1 MSIPPEEPGSQP
13 SAGGPDART
22 VAKRRLLQTF
32 TFLKELAAFR
42 NPVQRTLDDYSDVF
56 RLDSWPSHPCIT
68 VRRGD
73 LPSTEEE
80 NQDTTGKDLD
90 PVVRITRAER
100 TRCPT
105 PPPVL
110 QGWLKPGWEIIEA
123 EAAVLEARNVTARD
137 GQTAT
142 VQFTA
147 DRERVVAFD
156 NWVAA
161 RSRWVDAERPAVAA
175 RRLFERVYGLWTLM
189 QRDGDRLELVLA
201 DGLLCVEEH
210 YLKHLVLLQRLTLE
224 FDPTGPE
231 FRFFTGVERVE
242 LQRAL
247 LRLVPTIEAKMIARF
262 DDQLETEPVD
272 PLGGERTEG
281 FLKRLV
287 QGLFKDGEFLDAEPG
302 ETTDRPCLWRAPT
315 IFLRP
320 RTAGLSATLDN
331 IIEDLQD
338 ETSDVPEGLGRIV
351 GVEMDA
357 SRPDST
363 AIDEGGNLPPAPGQ
377 QADILFSKPA
387 NAEQR
392 EIAARLETTRS
403 VVVQGPPGTGKTH
416 TIANL
421 VGHLLSE
428 GRTVLVT
435 AHTTKALR
443 VLRGKIDE
451 ALQPLCLS
459 VLEGD
464 SKSQG
469 QLSHAAQ
476 EIAHRLSV
484 SDPRSLRQE
493 AGALRAHRKTLL
505 SRAKSLRRQLR
516 DARYTEIDEIV
527 VSGDGLEPIA
537 AAKRVRAGAKTDAWI
552 PGPLEPGV
560 LCSLADSEVR
570 DLYALQGVL
579 TATDETQL
587 AVAQPILDRIVTPA
601 DFRVL
606 ADQRA
611 NENARAQAHRPE
623 FWDNEPASH
632 YTPVELQQLHQQ
644 VKDAAEFLVEEA
656 EWLREALYAGWRGG
670 ELSATWQDLI
680 GVMDNLSSQAEAA
693 HRLIVE
699 HGPAL
704 PSSQPVREVV
714 GVLQE
719 IVQFTEHGGT
729 LGRWTRFTKPKWRQL
744 IDGCTVDERPPRTQD
759 EFRALLA
766 DAQLRQSREHFIA
779 RWRRLVETLDGP
791 SVDALG
797 SAPERIARGYA
808 PEIRK
813 RLEWRENVWTP
824 LEDKLRDVGFR
835 WHEWLESHP
844 PTGGDH
850 GDLDRL
856 RSAVSDGLTTAVEAQ
871 TALLRQVELA
881 ATLEEQRTYLA
892 RFPQSDVASR
902 LQRAQDQW
910 DVDTYEESYREL
922 ARLHGMRPIYEKRLA
937 LLAKLEATAP
947 TWARAMAQRTTPHD
961 DSKPPSAP
969 ANAWLWRQW
978 QQELEKRAST
988 SMDELQD
995 KLDAADREIQQLSA
1009 RTIDCETWAAQCER
1023 TGLKQKQALLGFVQ
1037 TMRKVGKG
1045 TGKRAPELL
1054 RRARQLLA
1062 SARRAVP
1069 VWIMPLSRVYE
1080 SFDPRTTKFDVVIID
1095 EASQSDVTAL
1105 AALYIA
1111 RTHVVVGDKEQVTPD
1126 AIGQRADD
1134 VQRLIATD
1142 LQDIP
1147 NNHLYDGQTSIYD
1160 LAEASFGGTVA
1171 LREHFRCVPEIIQF
1185 SNHLSYNNTIRALRE
1200 PYSSNVGPAV
1210 VPQRVN
1216 GYRESQTKTNEV
1228 EAEEVTS
1235 LVAACLDDPEYVE
1248 NEVGEPTSF
1257 GVISLLGDEQAYLIE
1272 SMLRQR
1278 LPLDVFTKHRLLCG
1292 NAAQF
1297 QGDERDVVFL
1307 SMVDGPPQDGKLS
1320 FRDAGPKDLYKKRY
1334 NVAVSRARNQ
1344 LWVVHS
1350 LDPVGHLKNG
1360 DLRRRLIEHA
1370 RDPVALSRAIEEQ
1383 GARTESEFERLVL
1396 ERLVSAGYRVR
1407 PQWRA
1412 GGYRIDLVVEG
1423 TEHRLAVECDG
1434 ERFHTMEQIEQD
1446 LERQA
1451 ILQRLGWVFV
1461 RIRGSLFFRDPDRA
1475 MEPVFGKLSN
1485 LNIEPLG
1492 PVVDEAGPS
1501 PGIERLRRR
1510 AEVIRRQWAN
1520 EVEDAEVKA
1529 PQQDVGAVWGGNAG
1543 YVGDLWADR
1552 TSATVPLTR
1561 EKES

>member
-1 MSIPPEEPGSQP
+1 MTIPSKEPGSQP
-13 SAGGPDART
+13 SAGRPDARAE
-22 VAKRRLLQTF
+22 AKRRLLQTF
-32 TFLKELAAFR
+32 TFLKELAGLR

-68 VRRGD
+68 VRHGD
-73 LPSTEEE
+73 LASAEGED
-80 NQDTTGKDLD
+80 QDTTGKDLD
-90 PVVRITRAER
+90 PIIRITRAER

-110 QGWLKPGWEIIEA
+110 QGWLKPGWDIIEA
-123 EAAVLEARNVTARD
+123 EAAVLEARNAVERG

-142 VQFTA
+142 VRFTD

-156 NWVAA
+156 NWAAA
-161 RSRWVDAERPAVAA
+161 RSRWVDAERPAAAA
-175 RRLFERVYGLWTLM
+175 RRIFERVYGLWTRM

-210 YLKHLVLLQRLTLE
+210 NLKHPVLLQRLTLE

-231 FRFFTGVERVE
+231 FHFFAGVERVE

-247 LRLVPTIEAKMIARF
+247 LRLLPTIEAKMIAHF

-287 QGLFKDGEFLDAEPG
+287 QGLFKDGEFFDAEPG
-302 ETTDRPCLWRAPT
+302 DITDRPCLWRAPT

-338 ETSDVPEGLGRIV
+338 ETSAVPEGLGRIV

-363 AIDEGGNLPPAPGQ
+363 VVDEGGNLPPAPGQ
-377 QADILFSKPA
+377 QTDILFSKPA

-392 EIAARLETTRS
+392 EIAARLETTKS

-484 SDPRSLRQE
+484 SDPRSLRRE
-493 AGALRAHRKTLL
+493 AGALRAYRKKLL
-505 SRAKSLRRQLR
+505 SRARAYRRQLR
-516 DARYTEIDEIV
+516 DARYSEIDEIV
-527 VSGDGLEPIA
+527 VSGEGLEPITA
-537 AAKRVRAGAKTDAWI
+537 ARRVKAGAKTDTWI

-570 DLYALQGVL
+570 DLYTLQGVL
-579 TATDETQL
+579 APNDETHL
-587 AVAQPILDRIVTPA
+587 AVAQPTLDRIVTPA
-601 DFRVL
+601 DFRLL
-606 ADQRA
+606 ANQQASEDT
-611 NENARAQAHRPE
+611 RAQAHRPE
-623 FWDNEPASH
+623 FWEQEPASD
-632 YTPVELQQLHQQ
+632 YTPAELQQLHQE
-644 VKDAAEFLVEEA
+644 VKEAAEILVEEA

-693 HRLIVE
+693 HRLIIE
-699 HGPAL
+699 YGPAL
-704 PSSQPVREVV
+704 QSGQPVQEVV
-714 GVLQE
+714 GILQE
-719 IVQFTEHGGT
+719 IVQFTERRGS
-729 LGRWTRFTKPKWRQL
+729 LGRWTRFTKPKWRHL
-744 IDGCTVDERPPRTQD
+744 IDGCTVNERPPRTQD
-759 EFRALLA
+759 EYRALLA
-766 DAQLRQSREHFIA
+766 DAQLRQSRDHFLA

-813 RLEWRENVWTP
+813 RLDWKANVWTP

-835 WHEWLESHP
+835 WAAWLESHP
-844 PTGGDH
+844 PTGGNH

-856 RSAVSDGLTTAVEAQ
+856 RSAVSGGLATTVEAQ
-871 TALLRQVELA
+871 IALLRQVELA
-881 ATLEEQRTYLA
+881 ATLEEQRTYLTA
-892 RFPQSDVASR
+892 FPQSGTASE
-902 LQRAQDQW
+902 LQRAQDEW

-922 ARLHGMRPIYEKRLA
+922 ARLRGMRPVYDKRLA
-937 LLAKLEATAP
+937 LLAKLETTAP
-947 TWARAMAQRTTPHD
+947 TWARAIARRTTPHD
-961 DSKPPSAP
+961 DTTPPSAP

-995 KLDAADREIQQLSA
+995 KLDDADREVQQLSA
-1009 RTIDCETWAAQCER
+1009 RIIDRETWAAQCDR
-1023 TGLKQKQALLGFVQ
+1023 TGLEQKQALLGFVQ

-1054 RRARQLLA
+1054 RRARQLLS

-1105 AALYIA
+1105 AALYLA

-1142 LQDIP
+1142 LQDVP

-1216 GYRESQTKTNEV
+1216 GYRESRTKTNEV
-1228 EAEEVTS
+1228 EAEEITS
-1235 LVAACLDDPEYVE
+1235 LVAACLDDPGYVE
-1248 NEVGEPTSF
+1248 NEIGEPTSF

-1272 SMLRQR
+1272 TMLRQR
-1278 LPLDVFTKHRLLCG
+1278 LPLDVFATHRLLCG

-1307 SMVDGPPQDGKLS
+1307 SMVDGPPHDGKLS

-1334 NVAVSRARNQ
+1334 NVAVINRVIGCLTDTGAFRLDFLIFLHTAR
-1344 LWVVHS
+1344 S
-1350 LDPVGHLKNG
+1350 
-1360 DLRRRLIEHA
+1360 
-1370 RDPVALSRAIEEQ
+1370 
-1383 GARTESEFERLVL
+1383 
-1396 ERLVSAGYRVR
+1396 GY
-1407 PQWRA
+1407 
-1412 GGYRIDLVVEG
+1412 
-1423 TEHRLAVECDG
+1423 
-1434 ERFHTMEQIEQD
+1434 
-1446 LERQA
+1446 
-1451 ILQRLGWVFV
+1451 
-1461 RIRGSLFFRDPDRA
+1461 LFPA
-1475 MEPVFGKLSN
+1475 
-1485 LNIEPLG
+1485 
-1492 PVVDEAGPS
+1492 
-1501 PGIERLRRR
+1501 
-1510 AEVIRRQWAN
+1510 
-1520 EVEDAEVKA
+1520 
-1529 PQQDVGAVWGGNAG
+1529 
-1543 YVGDLWADR
+1543 
-1552 TSATVPLTR
+1552 
-1561 EKES
+1561 

>member
-1 MSIPPEEPGSQP
+1 
-13 SAGGPDART
+13 
-22 VAKRRLLQTF
+22 
-32 TFLKELAAFR
+32 
-42 NPVQRTLDDYSDVF
+42 
-56 RLDSWPSHPCIT
+56 
-68 VRRGD
+68 
-73 LPSTEEE
+73 
-80 NQDTTGKDLD
+80 
-90 PVVRITRAER
+90 
-100 TRCPT
+100 
-105 PPPVL
+105 
-110 QGWLKPGWEIIEA
+110 
-123 EAAVLEARNVTARD
+123 
-137 GQTAT
+137 
-142 VQFTA
+142 
-147 DRERVVAFD
+147 
-156 NWVAA
+156 
-161 RSRWVDAERPAVAA
+161 
-175 RRLFERVYGLWTLM
+175 M

-210 YLKHLVLLQRLTLE
+210 HLKHPVLLQRLTLE

-231 FRFFTGVERVE
+231 FRFFAGVEKIE

-247 LRLVPTIEAKMIARF
+247 LRLVPTIEARMIARF

-272 PLGGERTEG
+272 LLGGERTDG

-287 QGLFKDGEFLDAEPG
+287 QGLFKDGEFLDSEPG
-302 ETTDRPCLWRAPT
+302 GATDRPCLWRAPT
-315 IFLRP
+315 VFLRP
-320 RTAGLSATLDN
+320 RTAGLSATLDH

-338 ETSDVPEGLGRIV
+338 ESTDVPEGLGRIV
-351 GVEMDA
+351 GVEMG
-357 SRPDST
+357 ST
-363 AIDEGGNLPPAPGQ
+363 VIDVGGDVPPAPGQ
-377 QADILFSKPA
+377 QTDILFSKPA

-392 EIAARLETTRS
+392 EIAARLETTKS

-476 EIAHRLSV
+476 EIARRLSV
-484 SDPRSLRQE
+484 SDPRTLRRE
-493 AGALRAHRKTLL
+493 AAALRTHRKKLL
-505 SRAKSLRRQLR
+505 SRAKNLQRQLR
-516 DARYTEIDEIV
+516 DARFSEIDEIV
-527 VSGDGLEPIA
+527 VSGEGVEPIA
-537 AAKRVRAGAKTDAWI
+537 AAKRVKAGAQTDAWI
-552 PGPLEPGV
+552 PGPLEPRV

-579 TATDETQL
+579 VPSDETQL
-587 AVAQPILDRIVTPA
+587 AVPQPSLDRIVTPS
-601 DFRVL
+601 DFRLL
-606 ADQRA
+606 ADQQA
-611 NENARAQAHRPE
+611 NENARALAHRPE
-623 FWDNEPASH
+623 FWDEKPATD
-632 YTPVELQQLHQQ
+632 YTPVDLQQLHQE
-644 VKDAAEFLVEEA
+644 VRGAAEFLDEEA

-670 ELSATWQDLI
+670 ELDATWQDLI
-680 GVMDNLSSQAEAA
+680 GVMENLSSQAEAA
-693 HRLIVE
+693 HRLMVE

-704 PSSQPVREVV
+704 PSGQPVQEMA

-719 IVQFTEHGGT
+719 IVEFTERRGS
-729 LGRWTRFTKPKWRQL
+729 LGRWTRFTKPKWRRL
-744 IDGCTVDERPPRTQD
+744 IDGCTVNEHPPQTQD

-766 DAQLRQSREHFIA
+766 DAQLRHSREHFLA
-779 RWRRLVETLDGP
+779 RWRRLVESLGGP
-791 SVDALG
+791 SADTLG

-813 RLEWRENVWTP
+813 RLEWRANVWTP
-824 LEDKLRDVGFR
+824 LEAKLRDVGFR
-835 WHEWLESHP
+835 WREWLESHP
-844 PTGGDH
+844 PTGGSH

-856 RSAVSDGLTTAVEAQ
+856 RSAVSDSLANTVGAQ
-871 TALLRQVELA
+871 IALLRKVELA
-881 ATLEEQRTYLA
+881 ATLQEQRTYLA
-892 RFPQSDVASR
+892 EFPLSDVASG
-902 LQRAQDQW
+902 LQRAQDEW

-922 ARLHGMRPIYEKRLA
+922 ARLLGMQPIHEKRLA
-937 LLAKLEATAP
+937 LLTKLETTAP
-947 TWARAMAQRTTPHD
+947 AWARAIARRTTPHNATA
-961 DSKPPSAP
+961 PPSAP

-978 QQELEKRAST
+978 QQELERRAST

-995 KLDAADREIQQLSA
+995 KLDDADRDVQQLSA
-1009 RTIDCETWAAQCER
+1009 RIIDCETWAAQCDR

-1062 SARRAVP
+1062 SARSAVP
-1069 VWIMPLSRVYE
+1069 VWIMPLNRVYE
-1080 SFDPRTTKFDVVIID
+1080 SFDPRTTGFDVVIID

-1105 AALYIA
+1105 AALYLA

-1171 LREHFRCVPEIIQF
+1171 LREHFRCVPDIIQF

-1200 PYSSNVGPAV
+1200 PYSSKVGSAV

-1216 GYRESQTKTNEV
+1216 GYREPQTKTNEV
-1228 EAEEVTS
+1228 EAEEITS
-1235 LVAACLDDPEYVE
+1235 LVAACLDDPAYVQ
-1248 NEVGEPTSF
+1248 NELGERTSL

-1278 LPLDVFTKHRLLCG
+1278 LPVDVFTKHRLLCG

-1307 SMVDGPPQDGKLS
+1307 SMVDGPPHDGKLS

-1350 LDPVGHLKNG
+1350 LDPDGHLKSG

-1370 RDPVALSRAIEEQ
+1370 RDPAAISRAIEEQ
-1383 GARTESEFERLVL
+1383 GSRTESEFERLVL
-1396 ERLVSAGYRVR
+1396 ERLLNAGYRVR

-1412 GGYRIDLVVEG
+1412 GSYRIDLVVEG
-1423 TEHRLAVECDG
+1423 AEHRLAVECDG
-1434 ERFHTMEQIEQD
+1434 ERFHTIEEIQQD

-1451 ILQRLGWVFV
+1451 VLQRLGWIFV

-1475 MEPVFGKLSN
+1475 MELVFGKLSD
-1485 LNIEPLG
+1485 LDIEPLG
-1492 PVVDEAGPS
+1492 PVGPVVDEVGPS
-1501 PGIERLRRR
+1501 AGIERLRRR
-1510 AEVIRRQWAN
+1510 AEVIRREWAS
-1520 EVEDAEVKA
+1520 EVEDEEVKA
-1529 PQQDVGAVWGGNAG
+1529 PQQDAGVALGGNAG
-1543 YVGDLWADR
+1543 YVADLWADG
-1552 TSATVPLTR
+1552 TGLSGALAEKR
-1561 EKES
+1561 ES

>member
-1 MSIPPEEPGSQP
+1 MSIPSEEAGSQP
-13 SAGGPDART
+13 SAGHPDARAE
-22 VAKRRLLQTF
+22 AKRRLLQTF

-42 NPVQRTLDDYSDVF
+42 NPVQLTLDDYSDVF
-56 RLDSWPSHPCIT
+56 RLDSWPLHPSIT
-68 VRRGD
+68 IRRGD
-73 LPSTEEE
+73 AAGSEEE
-80 NQDTTGKDLD
+80 NQDTTGKDID
-90 PVVRITRAER
+90 PIIRITRAVR

-110 QGWLKPGWEIIEA
+110 QGWLKPSWESIDNEPT
-123 EAAVLEARNVTARD
+123 VLEAQNVTERD
-137 GQTAT
+137 GQTVT
-142 VQFTA
+142 VRFT
-147 DRERVVAFD
+147 DDDERVVGFN

-161 RSRWVDAERPAVAA
+161 RSHWVDAERPAVEA
-175 RRLFERVYGLWTLM
+175 RRLFERVYGLWTRM

-210 YLKHLVLLQRLTLE
+210 HLRHPVLLQRLTLE

-231 FRFFTGVERVE
+231 FRFFAGVEKTE

-272 PLGGERTEG
+272 PLGGEQTEG

-287 QGLFKDGEFLDAEPG
+287 QGLFKNGEFLDAEPSG
-302 ETTDRPCLWRAPT
+302 TTDRPCLWRAPT
-315 IFLRP
+315 VFLRP
-320 RTAGLSATLDN
+320 RTAGLSATLDH
-331 IIEDLQD
+331 IIEDLRD
-338 ETSDVPEGLGRIV
+338 EKSDVPEGLGRIV

-357 SRPDST
+357 SPPDST
-363 AIDEGGNLPPAPGQ
+363 VIDVGGNLPPAPSQ

-392 EIAARLETTRS
+392 EIAARLETTKS

-443 VLRGKIDE
+443 VLREKVDE

-484 SDPRSLRQE
+484 SDPRSLRRE
-493 AGALRAHRKTLL
+493 AAAFRTHRKKLL
-505 SRAKSLRRQLR
+505 SRTKNLQRQLR
-516 DARYTEIDEIV
+516 DARFSEIDEIV
-527 VSGDGLEPIA
+527 VSGEGLEPIA
-537 AAKRVRAGAKTDAWI
+537 AAKRVKAGAQSDAWI

-579 TATDETQL
+579 TFGDETQL
-587 AVAQPILDRIVTPA
+587 AVAQPILDRLVTPS
-601 DFRVL
+601 DFRLL
-606 ADQRA
+606 ADQQA

-623 FWDNEPASH
+623 FWEKPAAD
-632 YTPVELQQLHQQ
+632 YTAIDLQRLHQE
-644 VKDAAEFLVEEA
+644 VRDAAEFLDDEA

-670 ELSATWQDLI
+670 DLNATWQDLI
-680 GVMDNLSSQAEAA
+680 GVMENLSSQAEAA
-693 HRLIVE
+693 HRLMVE

-704 PSSQPVREVV
+704 PPDQPVHEVV
-714 GVLQE
+714 GILRE
-719 IVQFTEHGGT
+719 IVQFAERGGS
-729 LGRWTRFTKPKWRQL
+729 LGRWTRMTKPKWRRL
-744 IDGCTVDERPPRTQD
+744 IDGCTVNECSPQTQD

-766 DAQLRQSREHFIA
+766 DAQLRQSRERFRA
-779 RWRRLVETLDGP
+779 RWHRLVEDLGGP
-791 SVDALG
+791 TVDALG
-797 SAPERIARGYA
+797 GAPERIARGYA

-813 RLEWRENVWTP
+813 RLEWRANIWSP
-824 LEDKLRDVGFR
+824 LEAKLREVGFR
-835 WHEWLESHP
+835 WSEWLETHP
-844 PTGGDH
+844 PTGGNH

-856 RSAVSDGLTTAVEAQ
+856 RSAVSEGLANTVGAQ
-871 TALLRQVELA
+871 VALLRQVELT
-881 ATLEEQRTYLA
+881 ATLQDQRTYLA
-892 RFPQSDVASR
+892 GFPRSDVASG
-902 LQRAQDQW
+902 LQRAQDDW
-910 DVDTYEESYREL
+910 DVDTYEASYREL
-922 ARLHGMRPIYEKRLA
+922 ARLHGMQSTYDKRLA
-937 LLAKLEATAP
+937 LLTKLETTAP
-947 TWARAMAQRTTPHD
+947 TWARAIAHRRPPHD
-961 DSKPPSAP
+961 ATTPPSAP
-969 ANAWLWRQW
+969 ADAWLWRQW
-978 QQELEKRAST
+978 QQALEKRAST
-988 SMDELQD
+988 SLDELQD
-995 KLDAADREIQQLSA
+995 KLDAADREVQQLSA
-1009 RTIDCETWAAQCER
+1009 RIIDSETWAAQCDR

-1069 VWIMPLSRVYE
+1069 VWIMPLNRVYE
-1080 SFDPRTTKFDVVIID
+1080 SFDPRTTRFDVVIID

-1105 AALYIA
+1105 AALYLA

-1126 AIGQRADD
+1126 AIGQRADH

-1160 LAEASFGGTVA
+1160 LAEASFGGAVA
-1171 LREHFRCVPEIIQF
+1171 LREHFRCVPDIIQF

-1200 PYSSNVGPAV
+1200 PYSSNVDSAV

-1216 GYRESQTKTNEV
+1216 GFRESQTKTNKV
-1228 EAEEVTS
+1228 EAEEVAS
-1235 LVAACLDDPEYVE
+1235 LIAACLEDPSYIE
-1248 NEVGEPTSF
+1248 NDLGEPTTF

-1278 LPLDVFTKHRLLCG
+1278 LPVDVFTKHRLLCG

-1307 SMVDGPPQDGKLS
+1307 SMVDGPPHDGKLS
-1320 FRDAGPKDLYKKRY
+1320 FRDAGPRDLFKKRY

-1350 LDPVGHLKNG
+1350 LDPAGHLQSG

-1370 RDPVALSRAIEEQ
+1370 RDPAAISRAIEEQ
-1383 GARTESEFERLVL
+1383 GSRTESKFERLVM
-1396 ERLVSAGYRVR
+1396 ERLLNAGYRVR

-1412 GGYRIDLVVEG
+1412 GAYRIDLVVEG

-1434 ERFHTMEQIEQD
+1434 ERFHTIEEIQQD

-1451 ILQRLGWVFV
+1451 VLQRLGWVFV

-1475 MEPVFGKLSN
+1475 MEPVFGKLNS

-1492 PVVDEAGPS
+1492 SMGDEVGPS
-1501 PGIERLRRR
+1501 LGVERLRRR
-1510 AEVIRRQWAN
+1510 AEVIRRQWAS
-1520 EVEDAEVKA
+1520 EVEDAEVEE
-1529 PQQDVGAVWGGNAG
+1529 PQSYGRAVWGGNAG
-1543 YVGDLWADR
+1543 SVADLW
-1552 TSATVPLTR
+1552 TNSANSTLAGKT
-1561 EKES
+1561 